1 MLYICVYI
9 YFFLDIV
16 ANRTWKPD
24 FKKNLMISKSF
35 RLGLGILV
43 IKYHSPDR
51 FYLRMCGI
59 AKQVA
64 EREPRKKSWQD
75 ESSMYI

>member
-1 MLYICVYI
+1 MYI

-24 FKKNLMISKSF
+24 FKKNLMISKYF

-43 IKYHSPDR
+43 IKSHSPDR
-51 FYLRMCGI
+51 FYPRMCGI

-64 EREPRKKSWQD
+64 ERERERKAGKMRVQCTFNKR
-75 ESSMYI
+75 E